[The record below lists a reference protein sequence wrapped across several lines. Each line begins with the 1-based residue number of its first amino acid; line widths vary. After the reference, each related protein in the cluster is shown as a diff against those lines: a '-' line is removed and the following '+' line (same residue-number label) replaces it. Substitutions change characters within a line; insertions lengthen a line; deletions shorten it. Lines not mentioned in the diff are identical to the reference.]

1 MTFVLHLV
9 RSFLRPNAALM
20 MKVQHWVICV
30 NLNTT
35 HDTGGVADFRG
46 GPSELSYFARSS
58 PWSWRWIPGLFFA
71 LAVGHP
77 RKLAQVQG
85 ATSSLASK
93 DTWTRLGGRKTSVN
107 GGTWGFAISICLLR
121 GGYFESYVLCFQKP
135 YDFFVCFLYCQKQH
149 NWEVLSVIFWSPLK
163 YLQNIKNTTYG
174 YWIF

>member
-30 NLNTT
+30 NLNTA

-58 PWSWRWIPGLFFA
+58 PWSWRWIPGLFFCA
-71 LAVGHP
+71 SRRTP
-77 RKLAQVQG
+77 SQTQAQVQG
-85 ATSSLASK
+85 ATSSLAST

-107 GGTWGFAISICLLR
+107 GGTWGPAISICLLR
-121 GGYFESYVLCFQKP
+121 GGYFENYVLCFQKR
-135 YDFFVCFLYCQKQH
+135 YDFFVCFANKQH
-149 NWEVLSVIFWSPLK
+149 NWEAEKHDLRLKFIF
-163 YLQNIKNTTYG
+163 
-174 YWIF
+174 